1 MNERYDIVVVGG
13 GHAGSEAALICA
25 RMGLR
30 TLLLTLS
37 VDAIGF
43 MPCNPSIGGTSKGNL
58 VREVDALG
66 GQMGISA
73 DATRLQIKMLNT
85 GKGPAVH
92 CLRAQSD
99 KLAYQLHMR
108 RTVENT
114 ENLTVKQGEA
124 VRVHTENGCVRAVE
138 TAQGDRYD
146 CTAAVLAAGVYLRSR
161 IITGEYVRECGP
173 NGFLRS
179 ETLSRQ
185 LHEELWLPLQRFK
198 TGTPARIDGRTV
210 DWSVLEPQYGDP
222 ALSFSFLTDEPSRE
236 NQPCYLAYTNER
248 THAIIR
254 ANLHRA
260 PMFTGSIHG
269 TGARY
274 CPSIE
279 DKVVRF
285 AEKDRH
291 QLFLEPE
298 GAYTREIYLQGLST
312 SLPAD
317 VQTEMIHTIAGLEH
331 AHVVRAGY
339 AIEYDCLD
347 PLCLNSALAVKSV
360 RGLYCAGQINGTSG
374 YEEAAAQGIYAG
386 INAAHFV
393 QGKPAFVLSRSEAY
407 IGVLVDDLVTKGTS
421 EPYRMMT
428 SRAEF
433 RLSLRQDNA
442 DLRLTPK
449 GFEAGSVSPERMARC
464 RQRAERIALARQALE
479 TLHPGLAKT
488 GEILAA
494 CGEEPSDRGLS
505 YPELLKRA
513 NVTYEALC
521 RADSRLPALPPADA
535 LTLQADCKYEGYLK
549 KQQAQIDELRRLE
562 SRPLPPDLDYS
573 AIKGLR
579 IEGAQKLNALKP
591 TSVGQAS
598 RISGV
603 SPADIAVLLVYLSKE
618 GGRHV

>member
-1 MNERYDIVVVGG
+1 MNECYDIVVIGG
-13 GHAGSEAALICA
+13 GHAGSEAALACA
-25 RMGLR
+25 RMGLK

-58 VREVDALG
+58 VREIDALG
-66 GQMGISA
+66 GQMGLSA
-73 DATRLQIKMLNT
+73 DATYLQIKMLNT
-85 GKGPAVH
+85 SKGPAVH

-114 ENLTVKQGEA
+114 PQLTVKQGEA
-124 VRVHTENGCVRAVE
+124 VRIDTANGSVRAVE
-138 TAQGDRYD
+138 TAQGDRYE
-146 CTAAVLAAGVYLRSR
+146 CKAAVIAAGVYLNSR
-161 IITGEYVRECGP
+161 IITGEYVRACGP

-185 LHEELWLPLQRFK
+185 LHEELGLPLQRFK

-210 DWSVLEPQYGDP
+210 DWSELEPQLGEEGL
-222 ALSFSFLTDEPSRE
+222 AFSFMTDEPRRE
-236 NQPCYLAYTNER
+236 NQPCYLTYTNEK
-248 THAIIR
+248 THEIIR
-254 ANLHRA
+254 ANLHRS
-260 PMFTGSIHG
+260 PMYAGMIHG

-285 AEKDRH
+285 ADKERH

-298 GAYTREIYLQGLST
+298 GAYTQEIYLQGLST

-317 VQTEMIHTIAGLEH
+317 VQVQMIHTIRGLEH
-331 AHVVRAGY
+331 AHMVRAGY

-347 PLCLNSALAVKSV
+347 PLCLNSAFAVKSV

-374 YEEAAAQGIYAG
+374 YEEAAAQGLYAG

-393 QGKPAFVLSRSEAY
+393 QGKPAFILSRSEAY
-407 IGVLVDDLVTKGTS
+407 IGVLVDDLVTKGTA

-442 DLRLTPK
+442 DLRLTQK
-449 GFEAGSVSPERMARC
+449 GFDAGLVSLERMERCNAR
-464 RQRAERIALARQALE
+464 AARIEAARQALQA
-479 TLHPGLAKT
+479 LRPGMERT
-488 GEILAA
+488 NEILLA
-494 CGEEPSDRGLS
+494 CGEAPSDRGLS
-505 YPELLKRA
+505 YAELLKRA
-513 NVTYEALC
+513 NVTYDSLC
-521 RADSRLPALPPADA
+521 RFDPQLPALNAADA
-535 LTLQADCKYEGYLK
+535 LTLQTDCKYEGYLK

-562 SRPLPPDLDYS
+562 NKPLPQDLDYCS
-573 AIKGLR
+573 IKGLR
-579 IEGAQKLNALKP
+579 IEGAQKLNAVKP
-591 TSVGQAS
+591 FSVGQAS

-603 SPADIAVLLVYLSKE
+603 SPADIAVLLVYLNK
-618 GGRHV
+618 